1 MKNNKT
7 EVLETNPYVTLYEDD
22 IFRQSRK
29 SYEELLD
36 KKTLKEHERQ
46 LKRI

>member
-1 MKNNKT
+1 MKNRKT
-7 EVLETNPYVTLYEDD
+7 EVLETNPYVTQYEGD
-22 IFRQSRK
+22 IFRRSRK
-29 SYEELLD
+29 SYEDLID